1 MSPAYPLS
9 SMNTPIIQY
18 FEVLLA
24 LGGVLALAYATL
36 KVGLPRIFGMR
47 TPGTGPI
54 KVVARYTLEP
64 RKTLYLVQA
73 GSQVFLL
80 GTSDNQ
86 VQHLTALTDENATEI
101 LLSARNEEPPSK
113 DFRALLNRFQ
123 GIRESPLCD
132 PPAGTK
138 E

>member
-1 MSPAYPLS
+1 MSPAASS

-36 KVGLPRIFGMR
+36 KIGLPRIFGMR

-64 RKTLYLVQA
+64 PKDPLSGPGRVA
-73 GSQVFLL
+73 G
-80 GTSDNQ
+80 
-86 VQHLTALTDENATEI
+86 
-101 LLSARNEEPPSK
+101 LSARHL
-113 DFRALLNRFQ
+113 R
-123 GIRESPLCD
+123 
-132 PPAGTK
+132 
-138 E
+138 

>member
-1 MSPAYPLS
+1 MSPADPLS

-36 KVGLPRIFGMR
+36 KIGLPRIFGMR

-73 GSQVFLL
+73 GLA
-80 GTSDNQ
+80 G
-86 VQHLTALTDENATEI
+86 
-101 LLSARNEEPPSK
+101 LSARHLRQPGSTSDRSHRRK
-113 DFRALLNRFQ
+113 CRGDSTVRAQR
-123 GIRESPLCD
+123 RT
-132 PPAGTK
+132 AT
-138 E
+138 

>member
-1 MSPAYPLS
+1 MSPVDPLS

-36 KVGLPRIFGMR
+36 KIGLPRIFGMR
-47 TPGTGPI
+47 TPGPGPI
-54 KVVARYTLEP
+54 KVVARYSLEP

-86 VQHLTALTDENATEI
+86 VQHLTALTDENAAEI
-101 LLSARNEEPPSK
+101 LQSARNEEPPRK

>member
-1 MSPAYPLS
+1 MSPADPLS

-24 LGGVLALAYATL
+24 LGGVLALAYAIL
-36 KVGLPRIFGMR
+36 KIGLPRIFGMR
-47 TPGTGPI
+47 TQGTGPI

-86 VQHLTALTDENATEI
+86 VQHLTALTDENAAEI
-101 LLSARNEEPPSK
+101 LQSARNEEPPRK

-123 GIRESPLCD
+123 GIRESSLCD